1 MKRQMKLSL
10 FNTLLLLT
18 LLVSRGAAFVAL
30 QHRSIKKNSLLPVA
44 FADIKRSHGNYNR
57 PAVLSNRNSKRNLFE
72 FISYDGSPADGAQLA
87 GKLFFL
93 AYIGVSTLAGL
104 NELRKRAFK
113 ASRRKGEE
121 EEEES

>member
-1 MKRQMKLSL
+1 MLS
-10 FNTLLLLT
+10 LLLLA
-18 LLVSRGAAFVAL
+18 LIASRGAAFVAI
-30 QHRSIKKNSLLPVA
+30 QHRSISNSVLPVA
-44 FADIKRSHGNYNR
+44 FADIQRLHGNYR

-72 FISYDGSPADGAQLA
+72 FISYDGHPADGAQLA

-121 EEEES
+121 EEEEP